1 MYTIQAH
8 ARQAAQFDYKNGDTL
23 VFMEKYRKL
32 LKDRENRPYLD
43 VLNHQVGLFY
53 DKQNLDD
60 KAVEYYNKSLRQNPK
75 DKYLAASNHR
85 NIAEIYFE
93 NAKYPTAGKYYDST
107 LVFLN
112 QRTREYRAIKK
123 KRDNLADV
131 IKYEGIAQTNDSIL
145 RLVAMAE
152 PERIAWILT
161 GIFWLVA

>member
-1 MYTIQAH
+1 
-8 ARQAAQFDYKNGDTL
+8 
-23 VFMEKYRKL
+23 
-32 LKDRENRPYLD
+32 
-43 VLNHQVGLFY
+43 LNHQVGLFY
-53 DKQNLDD
+53 DKQDIDD
-60 KAVEYYNKSLRQNPK
+60 KALEYYNKSLRQNPK

-123 KRDNLADV
+123 KRDNLDDV

-145 RLVAMAE
+145 NLAAMTDDQRVTYFEEYIVKLKEADEKEKERLEREAQIAE
-152 PERIAWILT
+152 NMSR
-161 GIFWLVA
+161 